1 MRMDPDDAVSASDLV
16 NDASAERL
24 AAIMREH
31 ADERYARRI
40 AQAIVAARAL
50 RTTGELAEVLGENRF
65 LVMQH
70 LNLLRESNLV
80 TVEVDG
86 RRRINHLNP
95 VPIQQIYE
103 RWVGKYQ
110 GDWAAALVGLKR
122 TVETKNESRT
132 KGRTSRG

>member
-1 MRMDPDDAVSASDLV
+1 MNSNDLDPVW
-16 NDASAERL
+16 
-24 AAIMREH
+24 
-31 ADERYARRI
+31 
-40 AQAIVAARAL
+40 RAL
-50 RTTGELAEVLGENRF
+50 ANPHRRRLLDLLRDRPRTTGELAEALGENRF

-80 TVEVDG
+80 AVEVDG

-122 TVETKNESRT
+122 TVETKSESRT
-132 KGRTSRG
+132 KGRNSRG

>member
-1 MRMDPDDAVSASDLV
+1 MTRSAPMNSNDLDPVW
-16 NDASAERL
+16 
-24 AAIMREH
+24 
-31 ADERYARRI
+31 
-40 AQAIVAARAL
+40 RAL
-50 RTTGELAEVLGENRF
+50 ANPHRRRLLDLLRERPRTTGELAEALGENRF

-80 TVEVDG
+80 AVEVDG

-122 TVETKNESRT
+122 TVETKSESRT
-132 KGRTSRG
+132 KGRNSRG

>member
-1 MRMDPDDAVSASDLV
+1 MTVSHDDLDSVWKALANPHRRRLLDLLR
-16 NDASAERL
+16 DRP
-24 AAIMREH
+24 
-31 ADERYARRI
+31 
-40 AQAIVAARAL
+40 

-70 LNLLRESNLV
+70 LNLLRESSLV

-86 RRRINHLNP
+86 RRRINHINP

-110 GDWAAALVGLKR
+110 GDWAAALVGLKQ
-122 TVETKNESRT
+122 TVETKSESRT
-132 KGRTSRG
+132 KGRTRRG

>member
-1 MRMDPDDAVSASDLV
+1 MWYLLYVLNMTHEDLDHV
-16 NDASAERL
+16 W
-24 AAIMREH
+24 
-31 ADERYARRI
+31 
-40 AQAIVAARAL
+40 RAL
-50 RTTGELAEVLGENRF
+50 ANPHRRRLLDLLREKPRTTGDLSEALGENRF

-70 LNLLRESNLV
+70 LNLLRAADLV

-95 VPIQQIYE
+95 VPIQHIYE

-122 TVETKNESRT
+122 TVEAKTTGNETRRV
-132 KGRTSRG
+132 KRA

>member
-1 MRMDPDDAVSASDLV
+1 
-16 NDASAERL
+16 
-24 AAIMREH
+24 
-31 ADERYARRI
+31 
-40 AQAIVAARAL
+40 
-50 RTTGELAEVLGENRF
+50 
-65 LVMQH
+65 MQH

-132 KGRTSRG
+132 KGRTNRG

>member
-1 MRMDPDDAVSASDLV
+1 MSHDNLASVWKALANPHRRRLLDLLR
-16 NDASAERL
+16 DRP
-24 AAIMREH
+24 
-31 ADERYARRI
+31 
-40 AQAIVAARAL
+40 

-70 LNLLRESNLV
+70 LNLLRESSLV

-86 RRRINHLNP
+86 RRRINHINP

-122 TVETKNESRT
+122 TVETKSESRK
-132 KGRTSRG
+132 KGRTRRG

>member
-1 MRMDPDDAVSASDLV
+1 MSHEDLDGVWKALASPHRRRMLDLLR
-16 NDASAERL
+16 DRP
-24 AAIMREH
+24 
-31 ADERYARRI
+31 
-40 AQAIVAARAL
+40 

-95 VPIQQIYE
+95 VPIQQISE

-122 TVETKNESRT
+122 TVETKIESRT
-132 KGRTSRG
+132 KGRTRRG